1 MHGENSQLYSIL
13 FSSRDIYS
21 AWTVPSPVPGTG
33 GTHIHSFDK
42 TLLSPYYVPHSVW
55 ATCDT
60 ERDKGA
66 QALPLWGL
74 HSLGREMRIRTVAGQ
89 LGKAVFQ
96 PQTENFSDLT

>member
-21 AWTVPSPVPGTG
+21 AWTVPSPVLDTEGTR
-33 GTHIHSFDK
+33 IHSFDK
-42 TLLSPYYVPHSVW
+42 TLLSPYYVPQSVW

-66 QALPLWGL
+66 KALPVWGL
-74 HSLGREMRIRTVAGQ
+74 RSLGREMRIRTVAGH

-96 PQTENFSDLT
+96 PQTEDLSALT